1 MNDNLTPGDVTRIR
15 NEAARLLAS
24 ENPDE
29 LHNKVLHQQI
39 VTAWKMYH
47 KAMWQDLQR
56 LGIGESFA
64 VVQQQRMWEERERLI
79 ESGMQVT
86 EATQIAECEH
96 LMLAPDG

>member
-1 MNDNLTPGDVTRIR
+1 MSDNLTPEDATRIR
-15 NEAARLLAS
+15 NEATRLLAS
-24 ENPDE
+24 EDE
-29 LHNKVLHQQI
+29 DEMHNKVLHQRI
-39 VTAWKMYH
+39 VAAWKMYH
-47 KAMWQDLQR
+47 KPMWQSLQH

-64 VVQQQRMWEERERLI
+64 VVQQQRMWEERECLI